1 MKEAGAIFTP
11 AQRTRSFEDVIEQI
25 RNAVIEGKIK
35 KGDRLPNERELC
47 RIFGVSRSTLRE
59 GIRALEALGV
69 VEVRPGAAGG
79 IFATEPRG
87 DQVGAAL
94 ESLIRFSGATAR
106 DLWEFRVSFE
116 GETAF
121 WAAGRA
127 TAEDVAGLDEI
138 VAEWKV
144 LSAEDGTL
152 WPVLAEVDVR
162 FHDAIAQ
169 ASHNQVRLAI
179 MLGLS
184 RAIFRVSAALEP
196 YIDQRTR
203 RSIGNELA
211 AITEAVR
218 KHDQRLARS
227 RMRRHVRKF
236 SEFELLVQEQ
246 AL

>member
-1 MKEAGAIFTP
+1 MPEAETLFTP
-11 AQRTRSFEDVIEQI
+11 AKRTRSFEDVVAQI
-25 RNAVIEGKIK
+25 RDAVIEGKIQR
-35 KGDRLPNERELC
+35 GERLPNERELC

-69 VEVRPGAAGG
+69 VEVRQGATGG

-127 TAEDVAGLDEI
+127 TVEDVAALDAI
-138 VAEWKV
+138 VGEWRALAMNV
-144 LSAEDGTL
+144 GAP

-162 FHDAIAQ
+162 FHDTIAQ
-169 ASHNQVRLAI
+169 ASHNQIRFAI

-184 RAIFRVSAALEP
+184 QAIFRASSTLEP
-196 YIDQRTR
+196 YVDQAMRLT
-203 RSIGNELA
+203 IGKELA
-211 AITEAVR
+211 GITDAIR
-218 KHDQRLARS
+218 DHNQKLARS

-236 SEFELLVQEQ
+236 SEFELLVQER

>member
-1 MKEAGAIFTP
+1 MKEAGTIFTP
-11 AQRTRSFEDVIEQI
+11 AKRTRSFEDVVEQI
-25 RNAVIEGKIK
+25 RNAVIEGTIR

-47 RIFGVSRSTLRE
+47 RIFGISRSTLRE

-69 VEVRPGAAGG
+69 VEVRPGAGGG
-79 IFATEPRG
+79 IFAAEPRG

-106 DLWEFRVSFE
+106 DLFEFRVSFE

-121 WAAGRA
+121 WAAERA
-127 TAEDVAGLDEI
+127 TDEDLAALDEI
-138 VAEWKV
+138 VGEWNV
-144 LSAEDGTL
+144 LAADERSP

-184 RAIFRVSAALEP
+184 QAIFRASSALEP
-196 YIDQRTR
+196 YVDQPMRRT
-203 RSIGNELA
+203 IGRELT
-211 AITEAVR
+211 AITAAVR
-218 KHDQRLARS
+218 KRDQKLART

-246 AL
+246 AI

>member
-1 MKEAGAIFTP
+1 MKEAGTIFT
-11 AQRTRSFEDVIEQI
+11 AAKRTRSFEDVVEQI

-35 KGDRLPNERELC
+35 KGDRLPNEREFC

-79 IFATEPRG
+79 TFATEPRG

-121 WAAGRA
+121 WAAARA
-127 TAEDVAGLDEI
+127 TTEDVAALDEI
-138 VAEWKV
+138 VGEWKA
-144 LSAEDGTL
+144 LDADDGMP

-162 FHDAIAQ
+162 FHDTIAQ

-184 RAIFRVSAALEP
+184 QAIFRASSALEP
-196 YIDQRTR
+196 YVDQRMRKT
-203 RSIGNELA
+203 IGKELT
-211 AITEAVR
+211 AITDAVR
-218 KHDQRLARS
+218 NHDQKLARS

>member
-1 MKEAGAIFTP
+1 MKEAGTIFTP
-11 AQRTRSFEDVIEQI
+11 AKRTRSFEDVVEQV

-47 RIFGVSRSTLRE
+47 RIFGISRSTLRE

-79 IFATEPRG
+79 TFATEPHG

-127 TAEDVAGLDEI
+127 TAEDIAGLDEI
-138 VAEWKV
+138 VGEWKV
-144 LSAEDGTL
+144 LSAEDGTP

-184 RAIFRVSAALEP
+184 RAIFRASAALEP
-196 YIDQRTR
+196 YIDRPMR

-218 KHDQRLARS
+218 KHDQKLARS
-227 RMRRHVRKF
+227 RMRRHVKKF

-246 AL
+246 AV

>member
-1 MKEAGAIFTP
+1 MNEAGTIFTP
-11 AQRTRSFEDVIEQI
+11 AKRTRSFEDVVEQI
-25 RNAVIEGKIK
+25 RNAVIEGKIR

-69 VEVRPGAAGG
+69 VEVRTGASGG
-79 IFATEPRG
+79 IFATEPHA

-127 TAEDVAGLDEI
+127 SAEDVAGLEEL
-138 VAEWKV
+138 VGEWKV
-144 LSAEDGTL
+144 LATDGATR

-162 FHDAIAQ
+162 FHDAIAH
-169 ASHNQVRLAI
+169 ASQNQVRLAI

-184 RAIFRVSAALEP
+184 RAIFRASAALEP
-196 YIDQRTR
+196 YVDQQMR

-218 KHDQRLARS
+218 KHDQKLARS

>member
-1 MKEAGAIFTP
+1 MKQAGTIFTP
-11 AQRTRSFEDVIEQI
+11 AKRTRSFEDVVEQI

-69 VEVRPGAAGG
+69 VEVRLGAAGG

-106 DLWEFRVSFE
+106 DLFEFRVSFE

-127 TAEDVAGLDEI
+127 TADDVAALEEI
-138 VAEWKV
+138 VGEWKV
-144 LSAEDGTL
+144 LSADDGTP

-162 FHDAIAQ
+162 FHDVIAQ

-184 RAIFRVSAALEP
+184 QAIFRASCALEP
-196 YIDQRTR
+196 YVDQRMR
-203 RSIGNELA
+203 RTIGRELA
-211 AITEAVR
+211 GVTEAVR
-218 KHDQRLARS
+218 QHDQKMARS

-236 SEFELLVQEQ
+236 SEFELLVQERG
-246 AL
+246 L

>member
-1 MKEAGAIFTP
+1 MKEEGTIFTP
-11 AQRTRSFEDVIEQI
+11 AKRTRSFEDVVEQI
-25 RNAVIEGKIK
+25 RNAVIEGKIQ

-47 RIFGVSRSTLRE
+47 RIFGISRSTLRE

-69 VEVRPGAAGG
+69 VEVRPGAGG
-79 IFATEPRG
+79 GTFATEPRG

-121 WAAGRA
+121 WAAARA
-127 TAEDVAGLDEI
+127 TTEDVAALEEI
-138 VAEWKV
+138 VGEWRV
-144 LSAEDGTL
+144 LDADDGTP

-162 FHDAIAQ
+162 FHDTIAQ

-184 RAIFRVSAALEP
+184 QAIFRASSALEP
-196 YIDQRTR
+196 YVDR
-203 RSIGNELA
+203 RMRKAIGKELA
-211 AITEAVR
+211 AITAAIR
-218 KHDQRLARS
+218 NHDQKLARS

-236 SEFELLVQEQ
+236 SEFELLVQEK

>member
-79 IFATEPRG
+79 TFATEPRG

-127 TAEDVAGLDEI
+127 TAEDVAGLEEI
-138 VAEWKV
+138 VGEWKV
-144 LSAEDGTL
+144 LSADDGTL

-184 RAIFRVSAALEP
+184 RAIFRASAALEP
-196 YIDQRTR
+196 YIDQQTR

-218 KHDQRLARS
+218 RHDQKLARS
-227 RMRRHVRKF
+227 RMRRHVKKF

>member
-1 MKEAGAIFTP
+1 MKEAGTIFTP
-11 AQRTRSFEDVIEQI
+11 AKRTRSFEDVVEQI

-35 KGDRLPNERELC
+35 KGDRLPNERQLC

-79 IFATEPRG
+79 TFATEPRG
-87 DQVGAAL
+87 DQVGSAL
-94 ESLIRFSGATAR
+94 EALIRFSGATAR

-127 TAEDVAGLDEI
+127 TPDDIAALEEI
-138 VAEWKV
+138 VGEWKV
-144 LSAEDGTL
+144 LSADESTP

-162 FHDAIAQ
+162 FHDAIAH
-169 ASHNQVRLAI
+169 ASHNQIRMAI

-184 RAIFRVSAALEP
+184 RAILRASSSLEP
-196 YIDQRTR
+196 YVDQGMR
-203 RSIGNELA
+203 RAIGNELT

-218 KHDQRLARS
+218 KHEQKLSRS
-227 RMRRHVRKF
+227 RMRRHVKKF

>member
-1 MKEAGAIFTP
+1 
-11 AQRTRSFEDVIEQI
+11 
-25 RNAVIEGKIK
+25 
-35 KGDRLPNERELC
+35 
-47 RIFGVSRSTLRE
+47 
-59 GIRALEALGV
+59 
-69 VEVRPGAAGG
+69 
-79 IFATEPRG
+79 
-87 DQVGAAL
+87 VG
-94 ESLIRFSGATAR
+94 
-106 DLWEFRVSFE
+106 
-116 GETAF
+116 
-121 WAAGRA
+121 
-127 TAEDVAGLDEI
+127 
-138 VAEWKV
+138 EWNV
-144 LSAEDGTL
+144 LSADDGTL

-184 RAIFRVSAALEP
+184 RAIFRASAALEP

-218 KHDQRLARS
+218 KHDQKLARF
-227 RMRRHVRKF
+227 RMRRHVKKF

>member
-1 MKEAGAIFTP
+1 MKEAGTIFTP
-11 AQRTRSFEDVIEQI
+11 AKRTRSFEDVVEQV

-47 RIFGVSRSTLRE
+47 RIFGISRSTLRE

-79 IFATEPRG
+79 TFATEPHG

-127 TAEDVAGLDEI
+127 TAEDIAGLDEI
-138 VAEWKV
+138 VGEWKV
-144 LSAEDGTL
+144 LAAEDGTL

-184 RAIFRVSAALEP
+184 RAIFRASAALEP
-196 YIDQRTR
+196 YIDRPMR

-218 KHDQRLARS
+218 RHDQKLARF
-227 RMRRHVRKF
+227 RMRRHVKKF

-246 AL
+246 AV

>member
-1 MKEAGAIFTP
+1 M
-11 AQRTRSFEDVIEQI
+11 RSFEDVIEQI
-25 RNAVIEGKIK
+25 RNAVIEGKIQ

-47 RIFGVSRSTLRE
+47 RIFNVSRSTLRE

-94 ESLIRFSGATAR
+94 EALIRFSGATAR
-106 DLWEFRVSFE
+106 DLWEFRLSFE

-121 WAAGRA
+121 WAAARA
-127 TAEDVAGLDEI
+127 TLEDLAALDGIVGEWRALIAEQR
-138 VAEWKV
+138 
-144 LSAEDGTL
+144 TP

-162 FHDAIAQ
+162 FHDAIAA
-169 ASHNQVRLAI
+169 ASHNQVRRAI

-184 RAIFRVSAALEP
+184 RAILRASATLEP
-196 YIDQRTR
+196 YVDQRLRET
-203 RSIGNELA
+203 IGKELA
-211 AITEAVR
+211 GVTDAVR
-218 KHDQRLARS
+218 EHNQRLART
-227 RMRRHVRKF
+227 RMRKHVRKF

>member
-1 MKEAGAIFTP
+1 MNEAGTIFTP
-11 AQRTRSFEDVIEQI
+11 AKRTRSFEDVVEQI

-47 RIFGVSRSTLRE
+47 GIFGISRSTLRE

-79 IFATEPRG
+79 TFATEPRG

-138 VAEWKV
+138 VGEWKV
-144 LSAEDGTL
+144 LSADHGTV

-184 RAIFRVSAALEP
+184 RAIFRASAALEP

-211 AITEAVR
+211 AITDAVR
-218 KHDQRLARS
+218 KHDQKLARS
-227 RMRRHVRKF
+227 RMRRHVKKF

>member
-11 AQRTRSFEDVIEQI
+11 AKRTRSFEDVVEQI
-25 RNAVIEGKIK
+25 RNAVIEGKIE
-35 KGDRLPNERELC
+35 KGERLPNERQLC
-47 RIFGVSRSTLRE
+47 GIFGISRSTLRE

-69 VEVRPGAAGG
+69 VEVRPGATGG
-79 IFATEPRG
+79 TFAAEPRG

-116 GETAF
+116 SETAF
-121 WAAGRA
+121 WAAERA
-127 TAEDVAGLDEI
+127 SAEDVASLDAI
-138 VAEWKV
+138 VGEWNV
-144 LSAEDGTL
+144 LAADGGTP

-162 FHDAIAQ
+162 FHDTIAQ

-184 RAIFRVSAALEP
+184 QAIFRASSTLEP
-196 YIDQRTR
+196 YIDQRIR
-203 RSIGNELA
+203 REIGKELT

-218 KHDQRLARS
+218 THDQKLARA

>member
-1 MKEAGAIFTP
+1 MKTAGTIFTP
-11 AQRTRSFEDVIEQI
+11 AKRTRSFEDVVEQI
-25 RNAVIEGKIK
+25 RNAVLEGRIK

-47 RIFGVSRSTLRE
+47 RVFGVSRSTLRE

-79 IFATEPRG
+79 IFAAEPRG

-94 ESLIRFSGATAR
+94 EALIRFSGATAR

-116 GETAF
+116 GETAY
-121 WAAGRA
+121 WAAARA
-127 TAEDVAGLDEI
+127 TMEDIASLEEI
-138 VAEWKV
+138 VAEWRA
-144 LSAEDGTL
+144 LIADERTP

-162 FHDAIAQ
+162 FHDTIAR
-169 ASHNQVRLAI
+169 ASHNQVRFAI

-184 RAIFRVSAALEP
+184 QAIFRASSSLEP
-196 YIDQRTR
+196 YVNQPMRET
-203 RSIGNELA
+203 IGRELA

-218 KHDQRLARS
+218 RHDQKLARF

-246 AL
+246 RL

>member
-1 MKEAGAIFTP
+1 MKGAGTMFTP
-11 AQRTRSFEDVIEQI
+11 AKRTRSFEDVVEQI
-25 RNAVIEGKIK
+25 RNAVIDGRIK

-47 RIFGVSRSTLRE
+47 GIFGISRSTLRE

-69 VEVRPGAAGG
+69 VEVRPGAGGG

-106 DLWEFRVSFE
+106 DLSEFRVSFE

-121 WAAGRA
+121 WAAERA
-127 TAEDVAGLDEI
+127 TPEDVAALEEI
-138 VAEWKV
+138 VGEWKV
-144 LSAEDGTL
+144 LDVDEAVPWS
-152 WPVLAEVDVR
+152 VLAEVDVR
-162 FHDAIAQ
+162 FHDTIAQ

-184 RAIFRVSAALEP
+184 QAIFRASSALEP
-196 YIDQRTR
+196 YMDR
-203 RSIGNELA
+203 RMRKTIGRELG

-218 KHDQRLARS
+218 AHDQKLARS

-236 SEFELLVQEQ
+236 SEFELLVQERV
-246 AL
+246 L

>member
-1 MKEAGAIFTP
+1 MKEADTIFTP
-11 AQRTRSFEDVIEQI
+11 AKRTRSFEDVVEQI
-25 RNAVIEGKIK
+25 RNAVIEGKINE
-35 KGDRLPNERELC
+35 GDRLPNERELC
-47 RIFGVSRSTLRE
+47 RIFSVSRSTLRE

-79 IFATEPRG
+79 TFAAEPRA
-87 DQVGAAL
+87 DQVGSAL
-94 ESLIRFSGATAR
+94 EALIRFSGASAR

-127 TAEDVAGLDEI
+127 TPEDVAALDEI
-138 VAEWKV
+138 VGEWKV
-144 LSAEDGTL
+144 LSADEGTR
-152 WPVLAEVDVR
+152 WPILAEVDVR

-184 RAIFRVSAALEP
+184 RAIFRASAALEP
-196 YIDQRTR
+196 YVDQPLRLA
-203 RSIGNELA
+203 IGKELA
-211 AITEAVR
+211 AIAEAVR
-218 KHDQRLARS
+218 KHDQKLARS